1 MKWIDEILTGMVE
14 SVGSNNVYEILDHL
28 NIYHFQVDKD
38 SELLQGNQAIYNRI
52 CDFECIYYSDDITNK
67 EYVLSHELG
76 HAILHIEESQMFYN
90 PLLNKGKL
98 EKEANYFAVKLLY
111 SNLEI
116 EDGIETYQQLADK
129 LGINVDFIKFII
141 EK

>member
-1 MKWIDEILTGMVE
+1 MKWIDEVLTGMVE

-52 CDFECIYYSDDITNK
+52 GDFECIYYSDDIPNK
-67 EYVLSHELG
+67 EYVLAHELG

-116 EDGIETYQQLADK
+116 EDGIETYQQLANK
-129 LGINVDFIKFII
+129 LGIKEDFIKFII

>member
-28 NIYHFQVDKD
+28 NIYHFQVDQD

-52 CDFECIYYSDDITNK
+52 GDFECIYYSDDITNK
-67 EYVLSHELG
+67 EYVLAHELG

-116 EDGIETYQQLADK
+116 EDGIETYQQLADY
-129 LGINVDFIKFII
+129 LGIKEDNIKYFIG
-141 EK
+141 